1 MPSAQEREVDIVVPS
16 RAGDTLG
23 IDDAT
28 SSPPAAQTT
37 TTLSD
42 SMQAS
47 HTRSERPMM
56 GHNAASTLVQPDYPK
71 VFFDPTTDLLMV
83 HPVVNQAGDSFEKS
97 SVRDASVTYYPNRA
111 LAAII
116 QRETSAVSTRPTALA
131 SIRRMD
137 SALKSGWNRLVGN
150 SAFPSNYRPL
160 PDVFYCPIMCELM
173 VDPVIAPDGNSYER
187 QAIENWIRAN
197 GTSPVTREAL
207 TLSQLRP
214 NNALYDLIQSEKKR
228 TPDSMH
234 PSIRRWKES
243 TAMTSRLPLTETTT
257 APDWAPELASSA
269 SSPTPITEA
278 EILQRRRQQPRD
290 QQKLVIV
297 LIITLIV
304 SFLFLPY
311 VAAVVAAYIAISF
324 FVMCN
329 SSNEEGQ
336 DQGNATGA

>member
-1 MPSAQEREVDIVVPS
+1 MPSTQEQEVDIAVP
-16 RAGDTLG
+16 AADGDTLG
-23 IDDAT
+23 NDDGI
-28 SSPPAAQTT
+28 SSPPAA
-37 TTLSD
+37 LSE
-42 SMQAS
+42 SMQEA
-47 HTRSERPMM
+47 HRSQRPMM
-56 GHNAASTLVQPDYPK
+56 GHNAASTRVQPEYPK
-71 VFFDPTTDLLMV
+71 VFFDPVTDLLMV

-97 SVRDASVTYYPNRA
+97 SATDASVTYYPNRA

-116 QRETSAVSTRPTALA
+116 QRETAAASTRPSLLT

-137 SALKSGWNRLVGN
+137 SALKTGWNRLVGN

-197 GTSPVTREAL
+197 GTSPVTREAM
-207 TLSQLRP
+207 TLAQLRP
-214 NNALYDLIQSEKKR
+214 NNALYDLIQGEKKR

-234 PSIRRWKES
+234 PSVRRWKES

-257 APDWAPELASSA
+257 VPASAPELASSA

-278 EILQRRRQQPRD
+278 EILQRRRQQTRD
-290 QQKLVIV
+290 HQMSATV

-304 SFLFLPY
+304 IFLFLPY
-311 VAAVVAAYIAISF
+311 VAAVVAAFLTISF
-324 FVMCN
+324 FVMFN

-336 DQGNATGA
+336 DQAGA

>member
-1 MPSAQEREVDIVVPS
+1 MPSTQEQEVDIAVP
-16 RAGDTLG
+16 AADGDTLG
-23 IDDAT
+23 NNDGI
-28 SSPPAAQTT
+28 SSPPAAQKP
-37 TTLSD
+37 TTLSE
-42 SMQAS
+42 SMQEA
-47 HTRSERPMM
+47 HRSQRPMM
-56 GHNAASTLVQPDYPK
+56 GHNAAPTRVQPEYPK
-71 VFFDPTTDLLMV
+71 VFFDPVTDLLMV

-97 SVRDASVTYYPNRA
+97 SATDASVTYYPNRA

-116 QRETSAVSTRPTALA
+116 QRETSAASTRPSLIT

-137 SALKSGWNRLVGN
+137 SALKTGWNRLVGN

-197 GTSPVTREAL
+197 GTSPVTREAM
-207 TLSQLRP
+207 TLAQLRP
-214 NNALYDLIQSEKKR
+214 NNALYDLIQGEKKR

-234 PSIRRWKES
+234 PSVRRWKES

-257 APDWAPELASSA
+257 VPASAPELASSA

-278 EILQRRRQQPRD
+278 EILQRRRQQTRD
-290 QQKLVIV
+290 HQMSATV

-304 SFLFLPY
+304 IFLFLPY
-311 VAAVVAAYIAISF
+311 VAAVVAAFLTISF
-324 FVMCN
+324 FVMFN

-336 DQGNATGA
+336 DQAGA